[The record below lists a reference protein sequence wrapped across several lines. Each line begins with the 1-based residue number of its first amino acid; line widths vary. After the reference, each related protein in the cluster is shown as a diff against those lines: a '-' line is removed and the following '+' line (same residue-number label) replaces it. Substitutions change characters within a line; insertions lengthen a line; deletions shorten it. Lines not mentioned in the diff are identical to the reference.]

1 MVYKDFSDID
11 NFSINTIRFLSV
23 DMVQQANSGHPGLPL
38 GAAPM
43 AYVLW
48 SRFLRFN
55 PADPHWPNRDRFI
68 LSAGHGSALL
78 YSLLH
83 LFGYNLSLEEIKRF
97 RQLGSKTP
105 GHPES
110 VLTEG
115 VEVTTGP
122 LGQGFANG
130 VGVAIAEAYLA
141 AKFNLPD
148 YKMID
153 HYTYGIVSDGDL
165 MEGIASEAASLA
177 GHLKLGKLIYLYDD
191 NKISLDGPT
200 SLAFTEDVPTRFRAY
215 GWQTLT
221 VEDGND
227 LQAIEAAIREA
238 QADSERPTLISVKT
252 VIGYGSPQA
261 GTSKVHGSALGEEN
275 VRKTK
280 EFFGWDPQKTFCIPE
295 EVKTYLLEQGKKRAA
310 LQEQWNKQLDEFTK
324 AYPEK
329 ANVLKLSFSG
339 KLPEGWD
346 KDLPVFGVNE
356 AMATRQ
362 ASGKALDV
370 LKKSIPWMIGGSADL
385 ASSNE
390 TPKKEDLSFQPGQYE
405 NSNIWFGVRE
415 HAMGAIL
422 NGMASHRDVRVYG
435 GTFLTFSDYMRGAIR
450 LAALTEAPVT
460 YLFTHDSIGLGED
473 GPTHQPV
480 EHITALRTIPNL
492 TVIRPG
498 DANETVEAWRI
509 AVQRRRGP
517 VALILSRQKMPTL
530 DRNKF
535 APAKNLEKGAYILR
549 DSEGTP
555 EIILIATGSELH
567 LVVEAQELLMNE
579 GIKARVVSMPSWELF
594 EKQNKA
600 YKDSV
605 LPPSI
610 RTRLAVEAGVT
621 LGWYKYVTAEGDVIG
636 IDRFGESGPGDEV
649 MKHFGF
655 TTENVYQRA
664 KALLKKQ
671 EMMKAVI
678 AADNV
683 FLHEAAHNGGA
694 FSASL

>member
-11 NFSINTIRFLSV
+11 NSSINTIRFLSI
-23 DMVQQANSGHPGLPL
+23 DMVQGANSGHPGLPL

-55 PADPHWPNRDRFI
+55 VRDPLWPNRDRFI

-83 LFGYNLSLEEIKRF
+83 LFGYDLPLGEIKRF
-97 RQLGSKTP
+97 RQIGSRTP

-110 VLTEG
+110 VLTQG

-141 AKFNLPD
+141 AKFNRPD
-148 YKMID
+148 YNIID
-153 HYTYGIVSDGDL
+153 HYTYGLVSDGDL
-165 MEGIASEAASLA
+165 MEGVASEAASLA
-177 GHLKLGKLIYLYDD
+177 AHLKLGKLIYLYDD

-200 SLAFTEDVPTRFRAY
+200 SLAFTEDVPARFRAY

-221 VEDGND
+221 VEDGNN
-227 LQAIEAAIREA
+227 LQAIESAIHEA
-238 QADSERPTLISVKT
+238 RADGERPTLISVKT
-252 VIGYGSPQA
+252 IIGYGSPQA
-261 GTSKVHGSALGEEN
+261 GTSKVHGNALGEEN
-275 VRKTK
+275 IKKTK
-280 EFFGWDPQKTFCIPE
+280 EFFGWDPRKTFYIPE
-295 EVKTYLLEQGKKRAA
+295 EVKTYLLEQTKRGAA

-324 AYPEK
+324 AYPEE
-329 ANVLKLSFSG
+329 AGALKLIFS
-339 KLPEGWD
+339 
-346 KDLPVFGVNE
+346 KDLPEEWEKDLPFFGANE

-362 ASGKALDV
+362 ASGKALDI
-370 LKKSIPWMIGGSADL
+370 LKRNIPWMIGGSADL

-390 TPKKEDLSFQPGQYE
+390 TPKKEDLSFQPGLYQ

-422 NGMASHRDVRVYG
+422 NGMASHRGVQVYG

-450 LAALTEAPVT
+450 LAALSEAPVT
-460 YLFTHDSIGLGED
+460 YIFTHDSVGLGED

-480 EHITALRTIPNL
+480 EHITALRSIPNL

-509 AVQRRRGP
+509 AVQRMKGP

-535 APAKNLEKGAYILR
+535 ATAKNLEKGAYILL
-549 DSEGTP
+549 DCEGTP
-555 EIILIATGSELH
+555 EIILIGTGSELH
-567 LVVEAQELLMNE
+567 LVIEAQELLIKE
-579 GIKARVVSMPSWELF
+579 GIKVRVVSMPSRELF
-594 EKQNKA
+594 EKQSKA
-600 YKDSV
+600 YKERV
-605 LPPSI
+605 LPPSVS
-610 RTRLAVEAGVT
+610 TRLSVEAGVT
-621 LGWYKYVTAEGDVIG
+621 FGWYKYVTAEGDVIG

-649 MKHFGF
+649 MNHFGF

-664 KALLKKQ
+664 RALLKKQ
-671 EMMKAVI
+671 EMLKQ
-678 AADNV
+678 
-683 FLHEAAHNGGA
+683 
-694 FSASL
+694 

>member
-11 NFSINTIRFLSV
+11 NLSINTIRFLSV
-23 DMVQQANSGHPGLPL
+23 DMVQKANSGHPGLPL

-55 PADPHWPNRDRFI
+55 PSDPHWPNRDRFI

-83 LFGYNLSLEEIKRF
+83 LFGYNLPLEEIKRF
-97 RQLGSKTP
+97 RQMGSKTP

-110 VLTEG
+110 VLTQG

-130 VGVAIAEAYLA
+130 VGVAIAEAHLA
-141 AKFNLPD
+141 AKFNRPG

-153 HYTYGIVSDGDL
+153 HYTYGLVSDGDL
-165 MEGIASEAASLA
+165 MEGVASEAASLA
-177 GHLKLGKLIYLYDD
+177 AHLELGKLIYLYDD

-200 SLAFTEDVPTRFRAY
+200 SLAFTEDVPARFRAY

-227 LQAIEAAIREA
+227 IQAIESAIREA
-238 QADSERPTLISVKT
+238 QADSKRPTLISVKT

-261 GTSKVHGSALGEEN
+261 GTNKVHGNALGEEN

-280 EFFGWDPQKTFCIPE
+280 EFFGWDANKTFYIPE
-295 EVKTYLLEQGKKRAA
+295 EVNTYLLEQGKRGGV
-310 LQEQWNKQLDEFTK
+310 LQEQWNKQLEEFTK
-324 AYPEK
+324 AHPEE
-329 ANVLKLSFSG
+329 AHALKLCFSG
-339 KLPEGWD
+339 QLPEEWD
-346 KDLPVFGVNE
+346 KDLPVFGPGD

-362 ASGKALDV
+362 ASGKAIDV

-390 TPKKEDLSFQPGQYE
+390 TPKKEDLSFQPGLYQH
-405 NSNIWFGVRE
+405 SNIWFGVRE

-422 NGMASHRDVRVYG
+422 NGMASHSGLRVYG

-450 LAALTEAPVT
+450 LVALAEAPVT
-460 YLFTHDSIGLGED
+460 YIFTHDSIGLGED

-480 EHITALRTIPNL
+480 EHIAALRTIPNL

-509 AVQRRRGP
+509 AVQQINGP

-535 APAKNLEKGAYILR
+535 APAKNLAKGAYVLH
-549 DSEGTP
+549 DCEGSP

-567 LVVEAQELLMNE
+567 LVVEAQELLTKE
-579 GIKARVVSMPSWELF
+579 GIKVRVVSMPSWELF
-594 EKQNKA
+594 EKQSKSYQA
-600 YKDSV
+600 SV
-605 LPPSI
+605 LPSSVH
-610 RTRLAVEAGVT
+610 TRLAVEAGVEF
-621 LGWYKYVTAEGDVIG
+621 GWHKYVTSEGEVIS
-636 IDRFGESGPGDEV
+636 INRFGESAPGDEV

-664 KALLKKQ
+664 TGLLKKQ
-671 EMMKAVI
+671 KMMKAGIDAEDATV
-678 AADNV
+678 A
-683 FLHEAAHNGGA
+683 
-694 FSASL
+694 

>member
-1 MVYKDFSDID
+1 MADKSFATID
-11 NFSINTIRFLSV
+11 DLSVNTVRFLSI

-38 GAAPM
+38 GASPM

-55 PADPHWPNRDRFI
+55 PVDPHWSNRDRFI

-83 LFGYNLSLEEIKRF
+83 LFGYDLPLEEIKRF
-97 RQLGSKTP
+97 RQFGSKTP

-110 VLTEG
+110 LVTPG

-141 AKFNLPD
+141 AQFNLPD
-148 YKMID
+148 YKLID

-191 NKISLDGPT
+191 NKISLDGST

-227 LQAIEAAIREA
+227 LQAIEFAIQQA
-238 QADSERPTLISVKT
+238 QEDTERPTLISVKT

-261 GTSKVHGSALGEEN
+261 GTSKVHGNPLGEEN
-275 VRKTK
+275 LSKTK
-280 EFFGWDPQKTFCIPE
+280 KFFGEDSDKTFYISE
-295 EVKTYLLEQGKKRAA
+295 EVKTYLSQQGKKGAA

-329 ANVLKLSFSG
+329 ANLLKLCLSG
-339 KLPEGWD
+339 KLPDAWD
-346 KDLPVFGVNE
+346 KDLPVFSINE

-362 ASGKALDV
+362 ASGKALDA
-370 LKKSIPWMIGGSADL
+370 LKKNMPWMIGGSADL

-390 TPKKEDLSFQPGQYE
+390 TPKKEELSFQSGHYQ

-422 NGMASHRDVRVYG
+422 NGMASHSGLHVYG

-450 LAALTEAPVT
+450 VAALSEAPVT
-460 YLFTHDSIGLGED
+460 YIFTHDSIGLGED

-509 AVQRRRGP
+509 AIQLKGP

-530 DRNKF
+530 DRAKY
-535 APAKNLEKGAYILR
+535 APAKNVERGAYILR
-549 DSEGTP
+549 DSEDNSD
-555 EIILIATGSELH
+555 IILIGTGSELQ
-567 LVVEAQELLMNE
+567 LAVEAQELLMKE

-594 EKQNKA
+594 EKQSKA
-600 YKDSV
+600 YKETV
-605 LPPSI
+605 FPPAV
-610 RTRLAVEAGVT
+610 RTRLAIEAGVT
-621 LGWYKYVTAEGDVIG
+621 LGWYKYVTADGDVIG
-636 IDRFGESGPGDEV
+636 IDRFGESAPGDEV
-649 MKHFGF
+649 MKYFGF
-655 TTENVYQRA
+655 TVQNVYQRA

-671 EMMKAVI
+671 EMVEAVI
-678 AADNV
+678 AGDTV
-683 FLHEAAHNGGA
+683 IE
-694 FSASL
+694 